1 MKGLC
6 KSNLKLLALILLAFV
21 QPTNASETPLE
32 PRAIMQF
39 SSTLHESSALASRGK
54 NLWTLNDSGNG
65 ALIFKLDNIG
75 NELNSFR
82 MANTINSDW
91 ESLASD
97 AHFLYIGDIGNNF
110 NRRRKL
116 TIYRIAWEDIE
127 KPEPSAQ
134 RITFIYADRRSGL
147 PMSHDFDAEA
157 IAIHGNE
164 IWLFTK
170 NRGDRNSNLYRF
182 PKLPGHYRPKT
193 TQVLPVNSLVT
204 AADIH
209 PKTRQLVLISTKK
222 TSEGGKTLL
231 WLAPTSDAGVDWANH
246 KSMEIAPH
254 DQWEAVVW
262 DSESSGIFLTHENN
276 KRGFAGLAKLS
287 QEALSRGL
295 LRDYQRP
302 STE

>member
-6 KSNLKLLALILLAFV
+6 KSNLKLLTLILLALV
-21 QPTNASETPLE
+21 QLTNASETPLE

-54 NLWTLNDSGNG
+54 HLWTLNDSGNG
-65 ALIFKLDNIG
+65 ALIFKLDKIG
-75 NELNSFR
+75 NELKSFR

-97 AHFLYIGDIGNNF
+97 ANFLYIGDIGNNF
-110 NRRRKL
+110 NRRRNL

-127 KPEPSAQ
+127 QPEPSVQ
-134 RITFIYADRRSGL
+134 RITFIYADHRSGL

-157 IAIHGNE
+157 IVIHGDE

-222 TSEGGKTLL
+222 TSKGGKTLL

-262 DSESSGIFLTHENN
+262 GSESSEIFLTHENN